1 MDYNNITTKEEALMH
16 CDYITELC
24 ERMTSGNYMHNVSAI
39 KLTTVL
45 LKKCIEKMEEQ
56 LWNQNFQQSI

>member
-16 CDYITELC
+16 CDYIKELC
-24 ERMTSGNYMHNVSAI
+24 ERMTSGNYMHNVAAI
-39 KLTTVL
+39 KLTTVF

-56 LWNQNFQQSI
+56 S

>member
-1 MDYNNITTKEEALMH
+1 MDYNKTTKEEALMH
-16 CDYITELC
+16 CDYITELF

-39 KLTTVL
+39 KLTTVF

-56 LWNQNFQQSI
+56 L